1 MSMHGAT
8 NTELHCPVERRA
20 QPEIEYAA
28 AKTSKDDAPRR
39 ERNREMILEAGTFQ
53 KREKEITQ
61 SETASGT
68 TGGLS
73 SC

>member
-1 MSMHGAT
+1 MHGAT

-28 AKTSKDDAPRR
+28 TKTSKDDAPRR

>member
-1 MSMHGAT
+1 MHGGT
-8 NTELHCPVERRA
+8 
-20 QPEIEYAA
+20 
-28 AKTSKDDAPRR
+28 KTSKKDAPRR
-39 ERNREMILEAGTFQ
+39 ERKREMIPEAGTFQ

>member
-53 KREKEITQ
+53 KKKRKKKK
-61 SETASGT
+61 
-68 TGGLS
+68 
-73 SC
+73 

>member
-1 MSMHGAT
+1 MHGGT
-8 NTELHCPVERRA
+8 
-20 QPEIEYAA
+20 
-28 AKTSKDDAPRR
+28 KTSKKDAPRG
-39 ERNREMILEAGTFQ
+39 EMIPEAGTFQ